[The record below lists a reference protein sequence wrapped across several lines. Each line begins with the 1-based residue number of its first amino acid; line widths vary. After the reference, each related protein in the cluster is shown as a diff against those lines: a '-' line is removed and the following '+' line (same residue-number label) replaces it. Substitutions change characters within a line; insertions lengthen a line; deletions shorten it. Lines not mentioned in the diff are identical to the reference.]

1 MTLHTG
7 DGCSISRES
16 NMLGH
21 VLTDNCDVNASG
33 QSENTGCQIEAND
46 PLTYGSGFNNNGGGV
61 YATEITSSFIN
72 IFFFPRGS
80 LPSDISGAS
89 PDPSS
94 WGTPM
99 AVYKGDCDIASTFN
113 KLQIV
118 FTNTFCGDWA
128 GNVWDSGSCAS
139 KADTCVHYVKNN
151 PNDFEDAYWSVNSLR
166 VYKHGT
172 ASSSPKATSSYST
185 SYSSSLSTSYS
196 SSVVTSLSWQTPTVE
211 STKSSRT
218 KHSYSTKSTDIAM
231 PSGVSQNS
239 WTTSESSW
247 SASSTNMAEA
257 SRYANQEPSQAS
269 PSEDITAASATSTS
283 TAAEI
288 STESRQRPQ
297 GWSSRGVNRHHNERS
312 AKHLKKHGK
321 HGSRRF

>member
-118 FTNTFCGDWA
+118 FTNTFWIMRLQGGHVRTLRQEQPERFRRCLLVRELTQGLQA
-128 GNVWDSGSCAS
+128 RN
-139 KADTCVHYVKNN
+139 CV
-151 PNDFEDAYWSVNSLR
+151 F
-166 VYKHGT
+166 
-172 ASSSPKATSSYST
+172 
-185 SYSSSLSTSYS
+185 
-196 SSVVTSLSWQTPTVE
+196 Q
-211 STKSSRT
+211 
-218 KHSYSTKSTDIAM
+218 
-231 PSGVSQNS
+231 
-239 WTTSESSW
+239 
-247 SASSTNMAEA
+247 
-257 SRYANQEPSQAS
+257 
-269 PSEDITAASATSTS
+269 
-283 TAAEI
+283 
-288 STESRQRPQ
+288 PQ
-297 GWSSRGVNRHHNERS
+297 GDELIQH
-312 AKHLKKHGK
+312 
-321 HGSRRF
+321 